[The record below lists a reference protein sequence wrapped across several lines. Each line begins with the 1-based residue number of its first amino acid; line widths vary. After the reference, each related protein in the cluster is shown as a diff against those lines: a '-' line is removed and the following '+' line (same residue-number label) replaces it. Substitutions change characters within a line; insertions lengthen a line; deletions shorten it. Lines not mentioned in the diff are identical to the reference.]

1 MQSKICC
8 LQRKNP
14 NKEAIYARCFQYF
27 IAHFPIKKIA
37 KEIKYANNRF
47 EFFATEWLQSVY
59 IRAMEAHRRLGKI
72 QSF

>member
-1 MQSKICC
+1 MQDASNI
-8 LQRKNP
+8 LSR
-14 NKEAIYARCFQYF
+14 I
-27 IAHFPIKKIA
+27 FPLKKIA

-47 EFFATEWLQSVY
+47 EFFAMEWLQSVY